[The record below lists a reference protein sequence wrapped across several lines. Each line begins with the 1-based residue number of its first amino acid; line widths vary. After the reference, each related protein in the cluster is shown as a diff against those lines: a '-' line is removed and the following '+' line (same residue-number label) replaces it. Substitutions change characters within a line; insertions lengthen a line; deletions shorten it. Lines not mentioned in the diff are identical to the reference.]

1 MSRSL
6 TALLSEMKKIHTSDW
21 WETPPQKHRCKPLS
35 ESAPL
40 TQMKPCATTHF
51 YMQSM
56 LMPIF
61 NLKRIP
67 VVKLQPIPAVN
78 SYNVH
83 TYPMTETFTVLSH
96 FSPFVCVIN
105 WFFYMCM
112 HIYASG
118 LKSRHAVGLQHV
130 RIRQRSHAVL
140 SCPSCVF
147 CVCSPCRLVWAPCPL
162 RRTAA
167 SWRPPGSDQS
177 RTARACGRY
186 QPVVD
191 TNVHTHTKVTHAH
204 MNIKRVFCLHQR
216 IQHISKCNQSFILPL
231 GHGGSQTGRSWF
243 SMRTQHTDRQWW
255 GRVNTAV
262 SAASRLVEIVNS
274 WPEH

>member
-140 SCPSCVF
+140 RSLVMSFLPQLCVLCLLTVSTCLSTVPSAKNSGF
-147 CVCSPCRLVWAPCPL
+147 L
-162 RRTAA
+162 A
-167 SWRPPGSDQS
+167 S
-177 RTARACGRY
+177 T
-186 QPVVD
+186 
-191 TNVHTHTKVTHAH
+191 
-204 MNIKRVFCLHQR
+204 R
-216 IQHISKCNQSFILPL
+216 IRSK
-231 GHGGSQTGRSWF
+231 
-243 SMRTQHTDRQWW
+243 
-255 GRVNTAV
+255 
-262 SAASRLVEIVNS
+262 
-274 WPEH
+274 